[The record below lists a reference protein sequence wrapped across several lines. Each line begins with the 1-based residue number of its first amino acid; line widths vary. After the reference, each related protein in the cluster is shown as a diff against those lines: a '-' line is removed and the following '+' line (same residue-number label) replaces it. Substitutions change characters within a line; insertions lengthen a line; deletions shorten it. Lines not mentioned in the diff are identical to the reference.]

1 MPRQSI
7 TFSDPNHSWIIEKLE
22 SKEFKS
28 NSEVVNDAL
37 RKIRALEQSQVEAIR
52 AALDI
57 GEQSGTS
64 HRTADEIIKT
74 VIKRKKNNGEL

>member
-7 TFSDPNHSWIIEKLE
+7 TLSDPNHSWIIEKLE

-37 RKIRALEQSQVEAIR
+37 RKIRALEQNQVEAIR

-57 GEQSGTS
+57 GEKSGTS
-64 HRTADEIIKT
+64 NRTPDEIIKT
-74 VIKRKKNNGEL
+74 VIKQKQKNGDI

>member
-7 TFSDPNHSWIIEKLE
+7 TFSDPNHSWITEKLD

-37 RKIRALEQSQVEAIR
+37 RKVRALEQSQVEAIR

-64 HRTADEIIKT
+64 RRAADEIIKT
-74 VIKRKKNNGEL
+74 VIRRKQKNGDL